1 VKKIVLILFSF
12 LIWCALTWDFGPE
25 NLVAGSTVAVLV
37 GLMFGRRFLDEP
49 LKVFNPLRWFYM
61 VLYAFVFLFE
71 MARANLQVAYLVLH
85 PQMPIHPG
93 IVRVKT
99 AIRSE
104 LGRTF
109 LANSITL
116 TPGTFTI
123 DIKENILY
131 IHCIVVPATDL
142 DEATKQ
148 IVQRF
153 DKLLIKIFD

>member
-1 VKKIVLILFSF
+1 VKKIVLMLFSF
-12 LIWCALTWDFGPE
+12 LVWCALTWNFGVE
-25 NLVAGSTVAVLV
+25 NLVAGSVVAVTV
-37 GLMFGRRFLDEP
+37 GLIFGKRFLDEP
-49 LKVFNPLRWFYM
+49 LKVFNPLRWLYM
-61 VLYAFVFLFE
+61 LLYAFVFLFE
-71 MARANLQVAYLVLH
+71 MAKANLQVAYLVLH
-85 PQMPIHPG
+85 PKMPINPG

-99 AIRSE
+99 GIKSE

-123 DIKENILY
+123 DIKKDILY

-142 DEATKQ
+142 DEATKH

-153 DKLLIKIFD
+153 EKLLIKIFD